1 MKIGIV
7 GYGNLGR
14 AAEINAKNLGYE
26 ITGIF
31 SRRNVT
37 SPFGTK
43 VFGFKNFG
51 SFDTETDIML
61 LCGGSKTN
69 LREQSRI
76 VAKRFN
82 TADTFDTHA
91 EIAEHIKELDDIQQK
106 RRGVSITAA
115 GWDPGIFSV
124 ARVAFCAF
132 LFEEPYTIWGRG
144 ASQGHGEA
152 VRSISG
158 VKNAVQ
164 YTVPKD
170 GIADMILSGKR
181 PPHAPESLHTREV
194 YVVKED
200 GADEKEI
207 ENKIK
212 NTEYYFKGYETSVR
226 FIDEKEFEKNHNSL
240 AHGGRVIATS
250 DGAKLDFSI
259 ALQSNPDFTAKIL
272 LTYARA
278 AVKMNKDGVIG
289 GLSVLDVPPKYLCH
303 DDDFLRFL

>member
-14 AAEINAKNLGYE
+14 AAEINAKNYGYE

-31 SRRNVT
+31 SRRKVT
-37 SPFGTK
+37 SPYGTK
-43 VFGFKNFG
+43 VFDFKEIET
-51 SFDTETDIML
+51 FDTETDIML

-91 EIAEHIKELDDIQQK
+91 EIKDHIKELDDIQ
-106 RRGVSITAA
+106 RERHGTSITAT

-132 LFEEPYTIWGRG
+132 LSNEPYTLWGKG
-144 ASQGHGEA
+144 TSAGHGEA
-152 VRSISG
+152 VRSIDG

-170 GIADMILSGKR
+170 GIADMILSGEK
-181 PPHAPESLHTREV
+181 PLNTPENLHGREV

-200 GADEKEI
+200 GANTIEI

-212 NTEYYFKGYETSVR
+212 NMQHYFKGYETTVR
-226 FIDEKEFEKNHNSL
+226 FIDENEFEKKHKIL
-240 AHGGRVIATS
+240 AHGGRVIAVS

-289 GLSVLDVPPKYLCH
+289 ALSVLDVPPKYLCR
-303 DDDFLRFL
+303 DDEFLRFL

>member
-1 MKIGIV
+1 
-7 GYGNLGR
+7 
-14 AAEINAKNLGYE
+14 
-26 ITGIF
+26 
-31 SRRNVT
+31 
-37 SPFGTK
+37 
-43 VFGFKNFG
+43 
-51 SFDTETDIML
+51 ML

-91 EIAEHIKELDDIQQK
+91 EIAEHIKELDDIQLK

-164 YTVPKD
+164 YTVPKEKV
-170 GIADMILSGKR
+170 IDMILSG
-181 PPHAPESLHTREV
+181 
-194 YVVKED
+194 
-200 GADEKEI
+200 EKPRKQ
-207 ENKIK
+207 NQK
-212 NTEYYFKGYETSVR
+212 YG
-226 FIDEKEFEKNHNSL
+226 
-240 AHGGRVIATS
+240 
-250 DGAKLDFSI
+250 
-259 ALQSNPDFTAKIL
+259 IL
-272 LTYARA
+272 LQGLRNERA
-278 AVKMNKDGVIG
+278 VYRRKRV
-289 GLSVLDVPPKYLCH
+289 
-303 DDDFLRFL
+303 

>member
-43 VFGFKNFG
+43 VFDFKNFG

-91 EIAEHIKELDDIQQK
+91 EIAEHIKDLDDIQQK

-152 VRSISG
+152 VRSING

-164 YTVPKD
+164 YTVPKEKVV
-170 GIADMILSGKR
+170 DMILSGEK
-181 PPHAPESLHTREV
+181 PLNTPESLHTREV
-194 YVVKED
+194 YVVKEN

-226 FIDEKEFEKNHNSL
+226 FIDENEFEKTIKALPTAAELRRRLAGQNSIF
-240 AHGGRVIATS
+240 R
-250 DGAKLDFSI
+250 
-259 ALQSNPDFTAKIL
+259 
-272 LTYARA
+272 
-278 AVKMNKDGVIG
+278 
-289 GLSVLDVPPKYLCH
+289 
-303 DDDFLRFL
+303 LRFKVTPILRQRYC